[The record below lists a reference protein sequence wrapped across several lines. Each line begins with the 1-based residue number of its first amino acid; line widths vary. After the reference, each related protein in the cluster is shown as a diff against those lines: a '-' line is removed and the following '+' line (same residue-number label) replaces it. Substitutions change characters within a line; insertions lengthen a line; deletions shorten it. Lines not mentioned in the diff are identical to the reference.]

1 MRDKIFIT
9 IGLVSL
15 IEVGLELFGII
26 SESLGMFFFLGV
38 LMFLFHAVNSQQSN
52 K

>member
-15 IEVGLELFGII
+15 IGVGLELFGVI
-26 SESLGMFFFLGV
+26 SESIGMLFFGV
-38 LMFLFHAVNSQQSN
+38 LMFFFHAVNSHQIN

>member
-9 IGLVSL
+9 FGLASL
-15 IEVGLELFGII
+15 NGVGLELFGVI
-26 SESLGMFFFLGV
+26 SESIGV
-38 LMFLFHAVNSQQSN
+38 LMFFFHAVNSHQIN